1 MEDDMDLNAGTI
13 LDGEESIAQVG
24 ERIFEAILATAS
36 GERTKSEE
44 AGIGDEEFA
53 PWPLGPVF

>member
-1 MEDDMDLNAGTI
+1 

-36 GERTKSEE
+36 GERTKSEV